1 MKLGIYG
8 GNVRRG
14 QPLSSLVDEIVQ
26 MESQGFSSYWCP
38 QVGTFDALTMIAL
51 AGPQTPFIST
61 PASMSDKLPPQTPW
75 QAVA

>member
-38 QVGTFDALTMIAL
+38 QVGT
-51 AGPQTPFIST
+51 
-61 PASMSDKLPPQTPW
+61 SMP
-75 QAVA
+75 

>member
-26 MESQGFSSYWCP
+26 MESQGYSSYWCP
-38 QVGTFDALTMIAL
+38 QVGTFDA
-51 AGPQTPFIST
+51 
-61 PASMSDKLPPQTPW
+61 
-75 QAVA
+75 